1 MLPANR
7 YPLAVIFRLADNDFG
22 YIQPFLFNVNKLA
35 SIDDNPCM
43 FWGTDSQTNLKFNS
57 LVVSDMASNNQDKFV
72 PYIPASKSLP
82 ELTIFAVVLGIILAL
97 LFGAA
102 NAYLGLIVGMTISAS
117 IPAAVISMGVLRGLF
132 RRQSILEN
140 NIVQTMTTAGEGLAG
155 GAVFTLPALFIWDDY
170 QVNIY
175 IITFISLVGGFLG
188 VFMMIPLRRLL
199 IVKEHGHLPYPEGS
213 ACAEVLKS
221 GEEGGESAKTVLQG
235 LVIGGIFKALSNG
248 FLVFK
253 EEIETAI
260 SGFRNAVIG
269 LDAYPSLLGVGY
281 IIGPRISA
289 QMLAGGLFAWIV
301 LIPAISF
308 FGAGNTTPI
317 FPASIPIGKMD
328 AWTIWDNYIRYI
340 GAGAVCAG
348 GIITLL
354 QTLPVLYNTATDT
367 LKSVAQNKLG
377 GPQTIERIDKDL
389 SMNWVIFGSL
399 AIIVIIWFN
408 PFIKVGFLGALAI
421 LVLGFLFVTVSSR
434 IVGIV
439 GTSSDP
445 VSGMTIA
452 TLLIVA
458 IAFKLLG
465 TTGHTGMLAS
475 LGVAAIVCTAIAIAG
490 DTSQDLKT
498 GFLVGSTPW
507 KQQIAMIIGVL
518 ASGLIIGFVLI
529 MLDNAYQMGSSKLP
543 APKGV
548 LMKIL
553 VQGIME
559 GNLPWDLIFIGAAS
573 AIVIEFLGLNSLIVA
588 VGIYLPVH
596 TSMPI
601 MIGGV
606 IRWLIDLRKKENDL
620 TSRDRGTLYA
630 SGLIAGESLIGVLIA
645 ILITIGVPIPD
656 TPWTNNGWVTLI
668 LYLLVC
674 LTLYWIAFRTTSKKA

>member
-1 MLPANR
+1 MSK
-7 YPLAVIFRLADNDFG
+7 ND
-22 YIQPFLFNVNKLA
+22 QE
-35 SIDDNPCM
+35 
-43 FWGTDSQTNLKFNS
+43 T
-57 LVVSDMASNNQDKFV
+57 KFV

-82 ELTIFAVVLGIILAL
+82 EITVFAVILGIILAI

-117 IPAAVISMGVLRGLF
+117 IPAAVISMGILRGLF
-132 RRQSILEN
+132 KRQSILEN

-155 GAVFTLPALFIWDDY
+155 GAVFTIPALFIWDDY

-199 IVKEHGHLPYPEGS
+199 IVKEHGNLPYPEGS

-235 LVIGGIFKALSNG
+235 LLVGGIFKALSNG
-248 FLVFK
+248 FLLFK
-253 EEIETAI
+253 EEIETGIA
-260 SGFRNAVIG
+260 GFRNAVIG
-269 LDAYPSLLGVGY
+269 LDAYPSLLGVGF

-308 FGAGNTTPI
+308 FGTGNTTPI
-317 FPASIPIGKMD
+317 FPATKPIGTMD

-340 GAGAVCAG
+340 GAGAVAAG
-348 GIITLL
+348 GLISLIR
-354 QTLPVLYNTATDT
+354 TLPVLYSTVADT
-367 LKSVAQNKLG
+367 VKSVSKNKLG
-377 GPQTIERIDKDL
+377 GPETVDRLDKDL
-389 SMNWVIFGSL
+389 SINWVIIGSL
-399 AIIVIIWFN
+399 VLIVIIAFN
-408 PFIKVGFLGALAI
+408 PFIKVGILGAISI
-421 LVLGFLFVTVSSR
+421 LILGFLFVTVSAR

-465 TTGHTGMLAS
+465 TTGSAGMLAS
-475 LGVAAIVCTAIAIAG
+475 LGVAAIVCTAISIGG

-507 KQQIAMIIGVL
+507 KQQVAMMIGVL
-518 ASGLIIGFVLI
+518 TAGCIIGFVLI
-529 MLDNAYQMGSSKLP
+529 MLDNAYTMGSSKLP

-573 AIVIEFLGLNSLIVA
+573 SIVIEFLGLNSLVVA

-601 MIGGV
+601 MIGGA
-606 IRWLIDLRKKENDL
+606 IRWLIDIMKKNQNVL
-620 TSRDRGTLYA
+620 SGGDRGTLYA
-630 SGLIAGESLIGVLIA
+630 SGLIAGESLVGVFIA
-645 ILITIGVPIPD
+645 ILITLGVPIPT
-656 TPWTNNGWVTLI
+656 TPWTQNGFVTLV
-668 LYLLVC
+668 LYLVVC
-674 LTLYWIAFRTTSKKA
+674 LSLFLIAYRSKTKSA

>member
-1 MLPANR
+1 MSK
-7 YPLAVIFRLADNDFG
+7 ND
-22 YIQPFLFNVNKLA
+22 QE
-35 SIDDNPCM
+35 SR
-43 FWGTDSQTNLKFNS
+43 
-57 LVVSDMASNNQDKFV
+57 FV
-72 PYIPASKSLP
+72 PYIPASQSLP
-82 ELTIFAVVLGIILAL
+82 EITFFAVILGIILAI

-117 IPAAVISMGVLRGLF
+117 IPAAVISMGILRGIF
-132 RRQSILEN
+132 KRQSILEN

-155 GAVFTLPALFIWDDY
+155 GAVFTIPALFIWDDY

-199 IVKEHGHLPYPEGS
+199 IVKEHGNLPYPEGS

-235 LVIGGIFKALSNG
+235 LLVGGIFKALSNG
-248 FLVFK
+248 FLIFK
-253 EEIETAI
+253 EEIETGIA
-260 SGFRNAVIG
+260 GFKNAVIG

-301 LIPAISF
+301 MIPAISF
-308 FGAGNTTPI
+308 FGTGNTTPI
-317 FPASIPIGKMD
+317 FPADKPIGTMD

-340 GAGAVCAG
+340 GAGAVAAG
-348 GIITLL
+348 GLISLIR
-354 QTLPVLYNTATDT
+354 TLPVLYTTVADT
-367 LKSVAQNKLG
+367 VKSVSKNKLG
-377 GPQTIERIDKDL
+377 GPSTVDRLDKDL
-389 SMNWVIFGSL
+389 SMNWVIIGSL
-399 AIIVIIWFN
+399 VLIVLIAFN
-408 PFIKVGFLGALAI
+408 PFIHVGFLGAISI
-421 LVLGFLFVTVSSR
+421 LILGFLFVTVSSR

-465 TTGHTGMLAS
+465 TTGDAGMLAS
-475 LGVAAIVCTAIAIAG
+475 LGVAAIVCTAISIGG

-507 KQQIAMIIGVL
+507 KQQVAMTIGVL
-518 ASGLIIGFVLI
+518 TAGLIIGFVLI
-529 MLDNAYQMGSSKLP
+529 MLDNAYHMGSSKLP

-559 GNLPWDLIFIGAAS
+559 GNLPWDLIFIGAS
-573 AIVIEFLGLNSLIVA
+573 AAIFIEFLGLNSLVVA
-588 VGIYLPVH
+588 VGMYLPVH

-601 MIGGV
+601 MIGGA
-606 IRWLIDLRKKENDL
+606 IRWLIDLKRSNQNVL
-620 TSRDRGTLYA
+620 SGSDRGTLYA

-645 ILITIGVPIPD
+645 ILITLGVPIPS
-656 TPWTNNGWVTLI
+656 TPLTQNGFVTLI

-674 LTLYWIAFRTTSKKA
+674 LTLFLIAYRSTPKKA

>member
-1 MLPANR
+1 M
-7 YPLAVIFRLADNDFG
+7 
-22 YIQPFLFNVNKLA
+22 
-35 SIDDNPCM
+35 
-43 FWGTDSQTNLKFNS
+43 
-57 LVVSDMASNNQDKFV
+57 SNNDQEKFV
-72 PYIPASKSLP
+72 PYIPASRSLP
-82 ELTIFAVVLGIILAL
+82 ELTIFAVILGIILAL

-117 IPAAVISMGVLRGLF
+117 IPAAVISMGILRGLF

-155 GAVFTLPALFIWDDY
+155 GAVFTIPALFIWDDY

-235 LVIGGIFKALSNG
+235 LLVGGIFKALSNG

-253 EEIETAI
+253 EEIETGIA
-260 SGFRNAVIG
+260 GFKNAVVG

-317 FPASIPIGKMD
+317 FPASIGIGKMD

-340 GAGAVCAG
+340 GAGAVAAG
-348 GIITLL
+348 GIITLV
-354 QTLPVLYNTATDT
+354 QTLPILYKTVGDT
-367 LKSVAQNKLG
+367 IKSVATNKLG
-377 GPQTIERIDKDL
+377 GPQTVERIDKDL
-389 SMNWVIFGSL
+389 SINWVVIGAL
-399 AIIVIIWFN
+399 VIIVLIWFN
-408 PFIKVGFLGALAI
+408 PFIKVGFLGAIAI
-421 LVLGFLFVTVSSR
+421 LILGFLFVTVSSR

-458 IAFKLLG
+458 IGFKLIG
-465 TTGHTGMLAS
+465 TTGSAGMLAS
-475 LGVAAIVCTAIAIAG
+475 LGVAAIVCTAISIGG

-507 KQQIAMIIGVL
+507 KQQVAMMIGVL
-518 ASGLIIGFVLI
+518 ASGLVIGLVLI
-529 MLDNAYQMGSSKLP
+529 MLDNAYHMGSSKLP

-573 AIVIEFLGLNSLIVA
+573 AIFIEFLGLNSLIVA

-596 TSMPI
+596 TSVPI
-601 MIGGV
+601 MIGGA
-606 IRWLIDLRKKENDL
+606 IRWLIDKRKQNTEL
-620 TSRDRGTLYA
+620 TGRDRGTLYA

-645 ILITIGVPIPD
+645 ILITVGVPIPD
-656 TPWTNNGWVTLI
+656 TPWTQNGWVTLI
-668 LYLLVC
+668 LFLGVC
-674 LTLYWIAFRTTSKKA
+674 LTLYIVAFRSISKKA

>member
-1 MLPANR
+1 
-7 YPLAVIFRLADNDFG
+7 
-22 YIQPFLFNVNKLA
+22 
-35 SIDDNPCM
+35 
-43 FWGTDSQTNLKFNS
+43 
-57 LVVSDMASNNQDKFV
+57 MASNNQDKFV

-117 IPAAVISMGVLRGLF
+117 IPAAVISMGALRGLF

-601 MIGGV
+601 MIGGA

-620 TSRDRGTLYA
+620 TGRDHGTLYA

-656 TPWTNNGWVTLI
+656 TPWTDNGWVTLI

>member
-601 MIGGV
+601 MIGGA

-620 TSRDRGTLYA
+620 TGRDHGTLYA

-656 TPWTNNGWVTLI
+656 TPWTDNGWVTLI